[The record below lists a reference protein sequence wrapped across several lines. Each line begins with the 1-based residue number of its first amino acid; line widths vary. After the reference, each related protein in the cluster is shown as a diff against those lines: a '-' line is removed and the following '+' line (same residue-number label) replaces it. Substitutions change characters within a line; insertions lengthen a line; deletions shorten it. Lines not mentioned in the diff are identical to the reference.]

1 MASHL
6 PRLENLDSI
15 SDIYKD
21 HAFLINSAVG
31 YAVALLSI
39 AYFCREYL
47 PISIRR
53 KPAFGFPQTISNI
66 SDEFQYSKDQKAG
79 QDFRVKSLWVY
90 PVKGCRGIEVASSK
104 ICHTG
109 LQYDRQFMFASC
121 SPGTE
126 AWVFASQRGFPK
138 MAVIH
143 TSIDPVKNTLT
154 ISYPAKPHFLASLIY
169 GNKFRKSFTVPL
181 DVNALPENKLAKY
194 PVTEVEIWRQK
205 SVGYDLSAHIP
216 QELKDVIFSKNYTKV
231 DVGLF
236 AVVDGRNRG
245 INHMGP
251 PVEVLGRPNT
261 IGFADFAPIHILG
274 LASVREF
281 NELVKGEISDLS
293 VRRFRPN
300 IIVGGSPSYDED
312 DWQTIK
318 IGNEDY
324 HVISRTPRC
333 KVPNNDPD
341 TGERNRN
348 EPDVTIRGQRN
359 IDPGAPLLGCMG
371 MHMVP
376 FEREGIINVGD
387 KIDIKSRTPDHKWGR
402 NLWTQIEG

>member
-1 MASHL
+1 
-6 PRLENLDSI
+6 
-15 SDIYKD
+15 
-21 HAFLINSAVG
+21 
-31 YAVALLSI
+31 
-39 AYFCREYL
+39 
-47 PISIRR
+47 
-53 KPAFGFPQTISNI
+53 
-66 SDEFQYSKDQKAG
+66 
-79 QDFRVKSLWVY
+79 
-90 PVKGCRGIEVASSK
+90 
-104 ICHTG
+104 
-109 LQYDRQFMFASC
+109 MFASC

-181 DVNALPENKLAKY
+181 DVNALPENKLTKY

-245 INHMGP
+245 VNHMGP

-281 NELVKGEISDLS
+281 NELVKGEIPDLS

-324 HVISRTPRC
+324 HVMSRTPRC
-333 KVPNNDPD
+333 KVPNNDPE

-376 FEREGIINVGD
+376 FEREGSINVGD